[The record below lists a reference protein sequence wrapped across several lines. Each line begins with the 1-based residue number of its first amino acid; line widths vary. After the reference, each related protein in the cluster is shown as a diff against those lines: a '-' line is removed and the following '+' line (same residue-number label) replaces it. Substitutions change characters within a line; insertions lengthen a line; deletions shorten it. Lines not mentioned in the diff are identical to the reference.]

1 MSTNVVLGGIG
12 GAGLGA
18 LNASRQNSMLKKM
31 DNESEDEF
39 KARKRM
45 NIITGTGLGAGL
57 GAGAIHGFTSKN
69 QMQSAGM
76 LAGLLSGEIAASGG
90 SYDFKNMD
98 AENQQE
104 LINRQRAFGAGG
116 ALLGGVAGR
125 MIGSDKIPGLNKKA
139 SHEERLIHLL
149 SRNRTN

>member
-1 MSTNVVLGGIG
+1 MPTNVILGGIG

-18 LNASRQNSMLKKM
+18 LKASKQNAVLKKM
-31 DNESEDEF
+31 DNETDDEF

-57 GAGAIHGFTSKN
+57 GAGAVHGITSKN
-69 QMQSAGM
+69 QMQTGGM
-76 LAGLLSGEIAASGG
+76 VAGLISGEIASSGG
-90 SYDFKNMD
+90 SYSLKDMD
-98 AENQQE
+98 AEDQQA

-116 ALLGGVAGR
+116 ALLGGTAGR

-149 SRNRTN
+149 SSNRKY